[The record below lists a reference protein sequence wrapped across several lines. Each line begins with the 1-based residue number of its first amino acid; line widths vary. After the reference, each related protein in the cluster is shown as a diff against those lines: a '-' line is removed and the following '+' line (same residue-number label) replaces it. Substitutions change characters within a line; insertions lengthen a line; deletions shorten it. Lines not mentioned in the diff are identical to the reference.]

1 MTALDATLA
10 GMPAAAHETM
20 ADVIERGAQAMYVR
34 PWKIGET
41 ILNRSEWPVP
51 GKSLGD
57 LLEAGRRQDAMYR
70 RQHENGAWWY
80 DANLH
85 IAVKQACRAIEIIAA
100 EVERLPERR
109 AA

>member
-1 MTALDATLA
+1 MTALDDTIA

-57 LLEAGRRQDAMYR
+57 LLEALMLAAEPVEQ
-70 RQHENGAWWY
+70 
-80 DANLH
+80 
-85 IAVKQACRAIEIIAA
+85 IIAGINA
-100 EVERLPERR
+100 GP
-109 AA
+109 A